1 MHFNMEITYVHIR
14 WFSEH
19 EKYGETKGLWVMTDI
34 HHRLMLANSG
44 VVFVCNVTLKGRPVQ
59 ICGWCVV
66 TRVHGQTQPHLSGHI
81 LRVLKESLQRHDLEV
96 LGSNKSCPMMST
108 LQMFPANTDRV
119 SVSFY
124 VVTTAG
130 CFMASGLHRVPV
142 MTLASSQPTKGV
154 CEHRQHYHSNDD
166 FVCIILTIIFF
177 SVFFP
182 SPSAGRPERNHSH
195 LHR

>member
-1 MHFNMEITYVHIR
+1 
-14 WFSEH
+14 
-19 EKYGETKGLWVMTDI
+19 MTDI
-34 HHRLMLANSG
+34 HHRLLRTYSG

-59 ICGWCVV
+59 ICGWRVV

-81 LRVLKESLQRHDLEV
+81 LRVLKESLQRHDLVV
-96 LGSNKSCPMMST
+96 LGPNKSCPMMST
-108 LQMFPANTDRV
+108 ANTTE
-119 SVSFY
+119 SAFHFM
-124 VVTTAG
+124 VTTAG

-142 MTLASSQPTKGV
+142 ITLASSQPTKGA

-166 FVCIILTIIFF
+166 FLVKLTIIFF

-182 SPSAGRPERNHSH
+182 SPSAGGPERNHSH